1 MKRVLTQKV
10 KPIPACAVDNEATAG
25 NIKPVPAEP
34 NRRVC
39 TSAAMI
45 GLAISMGASSL
56 LLPRQGDGAIAAE
69 SGDGSPI
76 PTVPATANS
85 AVFAAEQEGQ
95 PVKAAAELARPQPLA
110 PGEEPRQTLESKTQ
124 TERVDRTASAPAVIE
139 PGIAANPY
147 RSHSTTAAEV
157 KIPDLMGREHQA
169 NPIAVQR
176 ATRPYSDAHATQTEY
191 SGIVTEPFNQS
202 GTQESSGSQSLS
214 EAVTN
219 PSPVNDLVKA
229 KQAVALNRLRDSSN
243 RLRNSLAEWKSEE
256 STNPSAQ
263 VTEPF
268 NVIPNS
274 VNPTAAP
281 TSESAEV
288 FDGKPKVIMAQPVT
302 PALREPIAAQL
313 ESPTG
318 QNSTAVSALPQV
330 IVPEPTESTAAGT
343 VYKVKPGDTLSQ
355 IAQHYGVSPVALAK
369 ANQLEN
375 PNRLRI
381 AQRIAIPQDST
392 TAWNPKRAVVE
403 TAYNLSEQQLA
414 QSSPSLPVPSTPVL
428 SVVPGLTIDPK
439 RSGNTGATPDLDADA
454 SQAEF
459 NGKLA
464 TVSAQSLSGTK
475 QLAVGEP
482 EVAKSEEEDLV
493 LNEDDSAVVAAKPKQ
508 NRNPYV
514 ERLRAEISQ
523 MREQYQHQHRFNRG
537 NSVPEPGSE
546 AASASP
552 VNPEFNP
559 NRYNEALQAEVQRR
573 AAQQPANLPSAATAR
588 PQPATAFPRTQQQTI
603 AVAPAGPD
611 AYGSYRPSRG
621 QMVSPE
627 LPPLGDPN
635 LYLPG
640 GPAQNFNGFMWPAK
654 GVLTSGFGPRWGR
667 MHKGIDIAA
676 PTGTPIFAAAPGVVV
691 YARWNSGGYGNL
703 VDIRHADGSLTRYAH
718 NSRIVVQEG
727 QVVEQGQQ
735 ISAMGSTGHSTGPHL
750 HFEVHPGGRGAVN
763 PMAFLP
769 SRSR

>member
-1 MKRVLTQKV
+1 LKRVLTQKV
-10 KPIPACAVDNEATAG
+10 KPFPACAVDNEATAG

-76 PTVPATANS
+76 PTVPAAANP
-85 AVFAAEQEGQ
+85 AAFAGEQEG
-95 PVKAAAELARPQPLA
+95 PQPLA
-110 PGEEPRQTLESKTQ
+110 SGEEQRQTVESKTQ
-124 TERVDRTASAPAVIE
+124 TERVDRTASAPAVTE
-139 PGIAANPY
+139 PGIAAANPY
-147 RSHSTTAAEV
+147 RSNSTTAAEV
-157 KIPDLMGREHQA
+157 KIPALMGREHQV

-219 PSPVNDLVKA
+219 PNPVNDLVKA

-263 VTEPF
+263 VTEPSKPF
-268 NVIPNS
+268 VIPNS
-274 VNPTAAP
+274 LNPTGEP
-281 TSESAEV
+281 PSESAEV
-288 FDGKPKVIMAQPVT
+288 FDGKPKAIVTQPVT
-302 PALREPIAAQL
+302 PSFPEPIATQL
-313 ESPTG
+313 QSPTG
-318 QNSTAVSALPQV
+318 QSSTTPSTLPQV
-330 IVPEPTESTAAGT
+330 IVPEPTESTSVGT

-381 AQRIAIPQDST
+381 AQRIAIPQDAT
-392 TAWNPKRAVVE
+392 TAWNPNRAVVE
-403 TAYNLSEQQLA
+403 TAYNPSEQQLA
-414 QSSPSLPVPSTPVL
+414 QSEPSLPVPSTPVV
-428 SVVPGLTIDPK
+428 SVVPGLSIDPK
-439 RSGNTGATPDLDADA
+439 RSGNASATPDLDTDA

-482 EVAKSEEEDLV
+482 EVAKSEEELV
-493 LNEDDSAVVAAKPKQ
+493 LNEDDDSSVLAAKPKQ

-523 MREQYQHQHRFNRG
+523 MRQQYQHQNRFNRG
-537 NSVPEPGSE
+537 NSATEPDSE
-546 AASASP
+546 TVSASP

-559 NRYNEALQAEVQRR
+559 NRYNEALQAEIQRR
-573 AAQQPANLPSAATAR
+573 AAQQPANLPSAPTAR
-588 PQPATAFPRTQQQTI
+588 PQPAAAFPRTQQQTI

-640 GPAQNFNGFMWPAK
+640 GPAQNFNGFIWPAK
-654 GVLTSGFGPRWGR
+654 GVLTSGYGPRWGR

-691 YARWNSGGYGNL
+691 YARWNRGGYGNL

-718 NSRIVVQEG
+718 NSRILVQEG
-727 QVVEQGQQ
+727 QAVEQGQQ